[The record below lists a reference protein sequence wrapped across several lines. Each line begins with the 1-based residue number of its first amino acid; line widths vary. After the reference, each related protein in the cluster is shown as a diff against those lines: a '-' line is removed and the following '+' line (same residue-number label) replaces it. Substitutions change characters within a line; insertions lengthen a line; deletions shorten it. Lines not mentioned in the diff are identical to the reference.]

1 MTTAGTPISR
11 PLRAWLGVE
20 VLFGVAAS
28 LSIGL
33 SPGDSATNFAWPVR
47 PAVMA
52 AVLGAFY
59 ITTAPLFL
67 LPLFAR
73 RWEMIRVIVLPAA
86 LFCLLELVATFL
98 HWDKFAVGSRPFA
111 VWLASYVLPP
121 PIFVAAY
128 VWHQRQARAQAA
140 PSGQPLSHGLRR
152 ACQAIGGTLTLCG
165 ALGFAIPSLLMPLAP
180 WSMTPLTTR
189 ALSGWFV
196 VYGTLLL
203 SMAHEDHRAHCRLA
217 SLMAV
222 LALPMLLIQ
231 MLRFSSQVDWSRPG
245 LWVGL
250 ALFAAVAACGL
261 CLARGSWREAL
272 R

>member
-1 MTTAGTPISR
+1 MTTTGTPISR

-33 SPGDSATNFAWPVR
+33 SPEDSASNFAWPIR

-59 ITTAPLFL
+59 VTTAPLFL
-67 LPLFAR
+67 LPLVAR
-73 RWEMIRVIVLPAA
+73 RWECIRVMVLPAA
-86 LFCLLELVATFL
+86 LFCVLELVATFL
-98 HWDKFAVGSRPFA
+98 HWEKFSVGSRPFA
-111 VWLASYVLPP
+111 VWFASYLLPP
-121 PIFVAAY
+121 PIFVAAF
-128 VWHQRQARAQAA
+128 VWHQRQARARPAAPDEPLPAWLRRTCVGCGAALALLGGLGFAA
-140 PSGQPLSHGLRR
+140 PSVL
-152 ACQAIGGTLTLCG
+152 
-165 ALGFAIPSLLMPLAP
+165 IPTAP
-180 WSMTPLTTR
+180 WSMTPLTMR

-196 VYGTLLL
+196 VFGTLLL
-203 SMAHEDHRAHCRLA
+203 SMARENHRTHCRLA

-231 MLRFSSQVDWSRPG
+231 LSRFPAQVDWGRPA

-250 ALFAAVAACGL
+250 GFFATVAGCGL
-261 CLARGSWREAL
+261 GLARGSWRSAL

>member
-1 MTTAGTPISR
+1 MTTTATPISR

-33 SPGDSATNFAWPVR
+33 SPEASSSNFAWPVR

-59 ITTAPLFL
+59 FTTAPLFL

-73 RWEMIRVIVLPAA
+73 RWECIRVMILPAA
-86 LFCLLELVATFL
+86 LFCTLELVATFL
-98 HWDKFAVGSRPFA
+98 HWEKFSVGSRPFA

-121 PIFVAAY
+121 PILVAAY
-128 VWHQRQARAQAA
+128 VWHQRHLRAQPAA
-140 PSGQPLSHGLRR
+140 PAEPLPGWLRKTCVGCG
-152 ACQAIGGTLTLCG
+152 AALTLVG
-165 ALGFAIPSLLMPLAP
+165 GLGFVAPSVLIPTAP
-180 WSMTPLTTR
+180 WAMTPLTMR
-189 ALSGWFV
+189 ALAGWFV
-196 VYGTLLL
+196 VFGTLLL
-203 SMAHEDHRAHCRLA
+203 SMARENQRTHCRLA
-217 SLMAV
+217 SLMAL
-222 LALPMLLIQ
+222 LALPMLLLQ
-231 MLRFSSQVDWSRPG
+231 MSRFSTQVDWSRPA

-250 ALFAAVAACGL
+250 ALFALVAACGSG
-261 CLARGSWREAL
+261 LARGSWRDAL

>member
-1 MTTAGTPISR
+1 MTTEGTPISW

-20 VLFGVAAS
+20 VLFGIGAS

-33 SPGDSATNFAWPVR
+33 SPEASATNFAWPIR

-73 RWEMIRVIVLPAA
+73 RWEMIRVMVLPAA
-86 LFCLLELVATFL
+86 LFCVLELVATFL
-98 HWDKFAVGSRPFA
+98 HWDKFTVGSRPFL
-111 VWLASYVLPP
+111 VWFASYVLPP
-121 PIFVAAY
+121 PVFVAAY
-128 VWHQRQARAQAA
+128 VWHQRRARTV
-140 PSGQPLSHGLRR
+140 PVVIEERFPRWLRIACR
-152 ACQAIGGTLTLCG
+152 ACGGTLSLCG
-165 ALGFAIPSLLMPLAP
+165 ALGFVVPTLLLSAAP
-180 WSMTPLTTR
+180 WAMTPLTMR
-189 ALSGWFV
+189 ALCGWFV

-203 SMAHEDHRAHCRLA
+203 SMAHEDDRSRCRLA

-222 LALPMLLIQ
+222 LALPILVLQ
-231 MLRFSSQVDWSRPG
+231 MLRFSSQVDWSRPA

-250 ALFAAVAACGL
+250 ALFTTVAICGTA
-261 CLARGSWREAL
+261 LARGSWREVL